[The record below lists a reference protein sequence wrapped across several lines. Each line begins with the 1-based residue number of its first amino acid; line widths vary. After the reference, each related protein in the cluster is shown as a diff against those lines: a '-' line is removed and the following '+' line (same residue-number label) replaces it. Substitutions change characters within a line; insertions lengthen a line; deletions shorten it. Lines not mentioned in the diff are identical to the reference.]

1 MTNVEKITDLL
12 LSNDKANNVLAAIIS
27 NDLDFIACLD
37 SLRAK
42 AKPGGIA
49 SIVLQNKT
57 FWLHELP
64 QDRIEIWGY
73 RFEVFLFDKR
83 PEGLHSESLEF
94 QDVNEAAL
102 CIKSHL
108 CQLTSTTS

>member
-12 LSNDKANNVLAAIIS
+12 LSSDKANNMLAAIIS
-27 NDLDFIACLD
+27 SELDFVACLE

-42 AKPGGIA
+42 AKPSEIA
-49 SIVLQNKT
+49 SVVLQNKT

-64 QDRIEIWGY
+64 QERIEIWGY
-73 RFEVFLFDKR
+73 RFEVFIFDKR

-94 QDVNEAAL
+94 QDLNEAAL